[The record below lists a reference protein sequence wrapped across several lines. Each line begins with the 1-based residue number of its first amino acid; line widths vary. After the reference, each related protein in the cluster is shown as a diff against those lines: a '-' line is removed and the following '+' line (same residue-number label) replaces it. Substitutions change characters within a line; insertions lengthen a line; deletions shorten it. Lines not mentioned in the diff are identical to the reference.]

1 MGRLF
6 WKIFLWFWL
15 IQIAIG
21 AAVGGAVYL
30 HNQARMREI
39 TDVAGGPQVDF
50 AVTSAATALHFGGV
64 SAVRQL
70 FSSSNFWQHFPVLV
84 VNAKGKDIFGRHVP
98 ESALGKAR
106 SALAAGKAGPGL
118 RRVASPDGKHY
129 LLFIPVELKV
139 HTSAA
144 QREAMVRDELIIR
157 LAAALGASL
166 LFSLGLAWY
175 LTRPVRHL
183 QRATRSLADGSLE
196 TRVLPRMGRRRDEIA
211 DLGRDF
217 DHMATRLQ
225 ALVVAQQ
232 RLLHDVSHELRSP
245 LARLGV
251 AVALARQKPEKLEAA
266 LARIER
272 ESARLDALVGE
283 LLTLSRINAGVDMG
297 PEKEVDIDELLQ
309 QVVSDANFEASEG
322 RKVVLQA
329 EHIPHISGREEL
341 LRRALE
347 NVVRNA
353 LRFTPPNGEVGVA
366 VEAREKEVVVRICD
380 QGPGMDESLLTSVF
394 EPFVRGAQSPTGARA
409 GYGLGLAIAKHAVE
423 THRGTIMAEN
433 QQEKGLCVTIVLPI
447 NMIDKTHSGQNNG
460 T

>member
-6 WKIFLWFWL
+6 WKIFLGFWL

-64 SAVRQL
+64 SALRQL
-70 FSSSNFWQHFPVLV
+70 FSSSNFWRHFPVLV
-84 VNAKGKDIFGRHVP
+84 VNNKGKDIFGRNVP
-98 ESALGKAR
+98 QSVLGKAHK
-106 SALAAGKAGPGL
+106 ALASGKAGPGL
-118 RRVASPDGKHY
+118 RQVAAPDGKHY
-129 LLFIPVELKV
+129 LLFIPIELKV

-144 QREAMVRDELIIR
+144 QREALVRDELIIR
-157 LAAALGASL
+157 LAAALAASL

-183 QRATRSLADGSLE
+183 QRATRALADGSLD

-251 AVALARQKPEKLEAA
+251 AVALARQQPEKLETA

-297 PEKEVDIDELLQ
+297 PEKDVDIFELIQ

-322 RKVVLQA
+322 RKVILHA
-329 EHIPHISGREEL
+329 DAIPHIFGREEL

-353 LRFTPPNGEVGVA
+353 LRFSPPNGEIQVTVRTQNNEI
-366 VEAREKEVVVRICD
+366 VMRICD
-380 QGPGMDESLLTSVF
+380 QGPGMDDLLLASVF

-423 THRGTIMAEN
+423 THKGTILAGN
-433 QQEKGLCVTIVLPI
+433 QDEGGLCVIIKLPI
-447 NMIDKTHSGQNNG
+447 NVPLELSSQVIKDA
-460 T
+460 